1 MSEKLFEMT
10 YLRKNAGIEC
20 LSPLVDCFV
29 YYTVL
34 DASPGAHQLRIC
46 HVLYCLLTDFVRITP

>member
-20 LSPLVDCFV
+20 LVSIDRLLRPLHWVGSQPRCSS
-29 YYTVL
+29 T
-34 DASPGAHQLRIC
+34 
-46 HVLYCLLTDFVRITP
+46 